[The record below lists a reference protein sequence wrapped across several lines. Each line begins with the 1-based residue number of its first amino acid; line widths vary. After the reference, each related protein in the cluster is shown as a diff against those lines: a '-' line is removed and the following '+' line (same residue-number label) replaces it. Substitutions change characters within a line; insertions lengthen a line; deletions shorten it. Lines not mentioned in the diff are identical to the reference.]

1 MAKKS
6 KTQRAKASAARAA
19 RKEQALKEEAAA
31 KANKNAEADAAAT
44 EAPKKRFFKKAEK
57 SDAAV
62 DGGKQAKASAKAV
75 EKKVEKAP
83 EKKPAK
89 KRRFGFLKDVRSE
102 LKRVTWPTK
111 QDVLRWSVV
120 VVVALVFFGV
130 LSASR
135 WFNFDTIY
143 QLAFPLFI
151 VGFLFVMPTFGSNAQ
166 IMALCYDAGY
176 TMLSMYIMIVMSNI
190 TYRFGVNA
198 VWINGIERGI
208 RYVVELVGWLAFA
221 GASAHLGEEAT
232 SILYGGVAVAVVL
245 TFVVIFFTERGLSA
259 KWGVV
264 LKDDPMGG
272 ASAEGRM
279 AIRVSD
285 LSRAYNLSPREEE
298 VLQLIAQGDT
308 VAEIEEVLY
317 VSQGTVKAHINHIYR
332 KFNIHSK
339 SELFELLN
347 DVEKPVRKGR
357 RSSSS
362 AWEDEERQAG

>member
-44 EAPKKRFFKKAEK
+44 EAPKAEK

-130 LSASR
+130 
-135 WFNFDTIY
+135 Y
-143 QLAFPLFI
+143 
-151 VGFLFVMPTFGSNAQ
+151 
-166 IMALCYDAGY
+166 
-176 TMLSMYIMIVMSNI
+176 
-190 TYRFGVNA
+190 
-198 VWINGIERGI
+198 
-208 RYVVELVGWLAFA
+208 
-221 GASAHLGEEAT
+221 
-232 SILYGGVAVAVVL
+232 VAVL
-245 TFVVIFFTERGLSA
+245 DNVVITPL
-259 KWGVV
+259 
-264 LKDDPMGG
+264 
-272 ASAEGRM
+272 
-279 AIRVSD
+279 
-285 LSRAYNLSPREEE
+285 
-298 VLQLIAQGDT
+298 LIAISGLG
-308 VAEIEEVLY
+308 V
-317 VSQGTVKAHINHIYR
+317 
-332 KFNIHSK
+332 
-339 SELFELLN
+339 
-347 DVEKPVRKGR
+347 
-357 RSSSS
+357 
-362 AWEDEERQAG
+362 